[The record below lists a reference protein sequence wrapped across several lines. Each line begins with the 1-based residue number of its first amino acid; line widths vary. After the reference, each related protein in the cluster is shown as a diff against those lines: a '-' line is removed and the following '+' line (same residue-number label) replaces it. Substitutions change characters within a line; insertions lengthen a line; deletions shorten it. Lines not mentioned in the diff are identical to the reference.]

1 MVQLFQFGNLSS
13 VVQEKG
19 MKWFNCLLVFFGIG
33 IVVVVVCVFVYG
45 ILFWGLWFGDRML
58 DEVGLNVLVL
68 IFVDQMK
75 CGVKDGIIGDCEEQF
90 VFQFMFIIQ
99 INVEVK
105 LIEEEQIKQQVWEE
119 C

>member
-1 MVQLFQFGNLSS
+1 
-13 VVQEKG
+13 

-68 IFVDQMK
+68 IFVD
-75 CGVKDGIIGDCEEQF
+75 
-90 VFQFMFIIQ
+90 
-99 INVEVK
+99 
-105 LIEEEQIKQQVWEE
+105 
-119 C
+119 